1 MHPSIPFPKKTKT
14 EYSQTMTMKGNS
26 LRTLVTSIKEKLP
39 DICVIFVVFL
49 SMDPNVKHYNCDLKY
64 FNLLVH
70 YILIDECRDVDKFCP
85 FLILPKE

>member
-1 MHPSIPFPKKTKT
+1 MHPSIPFPKETKT
-14 EYSQTMTMKGNS
+14 EYSQTMTKKGNS
-26 LRTLVTSIKEKLP
+26 LRTLVIKEKLL

-70 YILIDECRDVDKFCP
+70 YILIDEYRDVGKFCP

>member
-1 MHPSIPFPKKTKT
+1 MHPSITFPKETKT

-26 LRTLVTSIKEKLP
+26 LRTLVIKEKLL
-39 DICVIFVVFL
+39 DICVIFVDFL

-70 YILIDECRDVDKFCP
+70 YILIDECRDVGKFCP

>member
-14 EYSQTMTMKGNS
+14 EYSQTMTKKGNS
-26 LRTLVTSIKEKLP
+26 LRTLVIKEKLL
-39 DICVIFVVFL
+39 DICVIFVDFL

-70 YILIDECRDVDKFCP
+70 YILIDECRDVGKFCP

>member
-1 MHPSIPFPKKTKT
+1 MHPSILFPKETKT
-14 EYSQTMTMKGNS
+14 EYSQTMTKKGNS
-26 LRTLVTSIKEKLP
+26 LRTLVIKEKLL
-39 DICVIFVVFL
+39 DICVIFVDFL

-70 YILIDECRDVDKFCP
+70 YILIDEYRDVGKFCP

>member
-1 MHPSIPFPKKTKT
+1 MHPSILFPKETKT
-14 EYSQTMTMKGNS
+14 EYSQTMTKKGNS
-26 LRTLVTSIKEKLP
+26 LRTLVIKEKLL
-39 DICVIFVVFL
+39 DICVIFVDFL

-70 YILIDECRDVDKFCP
+70 YILIDECRDVGKFCP

>member
-1 MHPSIPFPKKTKT
+1 MHPSIPFPKETKT

-26 LRTLVTSIKEKLP
+26 LRTLVIKEKLL
-39 DICVIFVVFL
+39 DICVIFVDFL

-70 YILIDECRDVDKFCP
+70 YILIDEYRDVGKFCP

>member
-1 MHPSIPFPKKTKT
+1 MHPSIPFPKETKT

-26 LRTLVTSIKEKLP
+26 LRTLVIKEKLL
-39 DICVIFVVFL
+39 DICVIFVDFL

>member
-1 MHPSIPFPKKTKT
+1 MHPSIPLPKETKT
-14 EYSQTMTMKGNS
+14 EYSQTMTKKGNS
-26 LRTLVTSIKEKLP
+26 LRTLVIKEKLL

>member
-1 MHPSIPFPKKTKT
+1 MHPSIPFPKETKS
-14 EYSQTMTMKGNS
+14 EYSQTMTKKGNS
-26 LRTLVTSIKEKLP
+26 LRTLVIKEKLL

-70 YILIDECRDVDKFCP
+70 YILIDECRDIDKFCP

>member
-1 MHPSIPFPKKTKT
+1 MHPSIPFPKETKT

-26 LRTLVTSIKEKLP
+26 LRTLVIKEKLL

-64 FNLLVH
+64 FNLLIH
-70 YILIDECRDVDKFCP
+70 YILIDECRDVGKFCP

>member
-1 MHPSIPFPKKTKT
+1 MHPSIPFPKETKT
-14 EYSQTMTMKGNS
+14 EYSQTMTKKGNS
-26 LRTLVTSIKEKLP
+26 LRTLVIKEKLL
-39 DICVIFVVFL
+39 DICVIFVDFL

-70 YILIDECRDVDKFCP
+70 YILIDECRDVGKFCP

>member
-1 MHPSIPFPKKTKT
+1 MHPSIPFPKETTT

-26 LRTLVTSIKEKLP
+26 LRTLVIKEKLL

-64 FNLLVH
+64 FNLLVD
-70 YILIDECRDVDKFCP
+70 YILIDECRDVGKFCP

>member
-1 MHPSIPFPKKTKT
+1 MHPSIPFPKKTTT
-14 EYSQTMTMKGNS
+14 EYSQTMTKKGNS
-26 LRTLVTSIKEKLP
+26 LRTLVIKEKLL
-39 DICVIFVVFL
+39 DICVIFVDFL

-70 YILIDECRDVDKFCP
+70 YILIDECRDVGKFCP

>member
-1 MHPSIPFPKKTKT
+1 MHPSIPLPKETKT
-14 EYSQTMTMKGNS
+14 EYSQTMTKKGNS
-26 LRTLVTSIKEKLP
+26 LRTLVIKEKLL
-39 DICVIFVVFL
+39 DICVIFVDFL

-85 FLILPKE
+85 FSILPKE

>member
-1 MHPSIPFPKKTKT
+1 MHPSIPFPKETKT

-26 LRTLVTSIKEKLP
+26 LRTLVIKEKLL

-70 YILIDECRDVDKFCP
+70 YILIDEYRDVGKFCP

>member
-1 MHPSIPFPKKTKT
+1 MHPSIPFPKETTT
-14 EYSQTMTMKGNS
+14 EYSQTMTKKGNS
-26 LRTLVTSIKEKLP
+26 LRTLVIKEKLL
-39 DICVIFVVFL
+39 DICVIFVDFL

-70 YILIDECRDVDKFCP
+70 YILIDECRDVGKFCP

>member
-1 MHPSIPFPKKTKT
+1 MHPSIPFPKETTT

-26 LRTLVTSIKEKLP
+26 LRTLVIKEKLL

>member
-1 MHPSIPFPKKTKT
+1 MHPSIPFPKETKR

-26 LRTLVTSIKEKLP
+26 LRTLVIKEKLL
-39 DICVIFVVFL
+39 DICVIFVDFL

-70 YILIDECRDVDKFCP
+70 YILIDECRDVGKFCP

>member
-26 LRTLVTSIKEKLP
+26 LRTLVIKEKLL

-70 YILIDECRDVDKFCP
+70 YILIDECRDVGKFCP

>member
-1 MHPSIPFPKKTKT
+1 MHPSIPFPKETKS
-14 EYSQTMTMKGNS
+14 EYSQTMTKKGNS
-26 LRTLVTSIKEKLP
+26 LRTLVIKEKLL
-39 DICVIFVVFL
+39 DICVIFVDFL

>member
-1 MHPSIPFPKKTKT
+1 MHPSILFPKETKT

-26 LRTLVTSIKEKLP
+26 LRTLVIKEKLL

-70 YILIDECRDVDKFCP
+70 YILIDECRDVGKFCP

>member
-1 MHPSIPFPKKTKT
+1 MHPSIPFPKETKT

-26 LRTLVTSIKEKLP
+26 LRTLVFKEKLL
-39 DICVIFVVFL
+39 DICVIFVDFL

-70 YILIDECRDVDKFCP
+70 YILIDECRDVGKFCP

>member
-1 MHPSIPFPKKTKT
+1 MHPSIPFPKETKT
-14 EYSQTMTMKGNS
+14 EYSQTMTKKGNS
-26 LRTLVTSIKEKLP
+26 LRTLVIKEKLL

-70 YILIDECRDVDKFCP
+70 YILIDECRDVGKFCP

>member
-1 MHPSIPFPKKTKT
+1 MHPSIPFPK

-26 LRTLVTSIKEKLP
+26 LRTLVIKEKLL
-39 DICVIFVVFL
+39 DICVIFVDFL

-70 YILIDECRDVDKFCP
+70 YILIDECRDVGKFCP

>member
-1 MHPSIPFPKKTKT
+1 MHPSITFPKETKT

-26 LRTLVTSIKEKLP
+26 LRTLVIKEKLL

-70 YILIDECRDVDKFCP
+70 YILIDECRDVGKFCP

>member
-1 MHPSIPFPKKTKT
+1 MHPSILFPKETKT
-14 EYSQTMTMKGNS
+14 EYSQTMTKKGNS
-26 LRTLVTSIKEKLP
+26 LRTLVIKEKLL

-70 YILIDECRDVDKFCP
+70 YILIDEWRDVGKFCP

>member
-1 MHPSIPFPKKTKT
+1 MHPSIPFPKETKT
-14 EYSQTMTMKGNS
+14 EYSQTMTKKGNS
-26 LRTLVTSIKEKLP
+26 LRTLVIKEKLL

>member
-1 MHPSIPFPKKTKT
+1 MHPSIPFPKETKT

-26 LRTLVTSIKEKLP
+26 LRTLVIKEKLL
-39 DICVIFVVFL
+39 DICVIFVDFL

-70 YILIDECRDVDKFCP
+70 YILIDECRDVGKFCP

>member
-1 MHPSIPFPKKTKT
+1 MHPSITFPKETKT
-14 EYSQTMTMKGNS
+14 EYSQTMTKKGNS
-26 LRTLVTSIKEKLP
+26 LRTLVIKEKLL

-70 YILIDECRDVDKFCP
+70 YILIDECRDVGKFCP

>member
-1 MHPSIPFPKKTKT
+1 MHPSIPFPKETKT
-14 EYSQTMTMKGNS
+14 EYSQTMTKKGNS
-26 LRTLVTSIKEKLP
+26 LRTLVIKEKLL

-49 SMDPNVKHYNCDLKY
+49 SMDPIVKHYNCDLKY

>member
-1 MHPSIPFPKKTKT
+1 MHPSIPFPKETTT
-14 EYSQTMTMKGNS
+14 EYSQTMTKKGNS
-26 LRTLVTSIKEKLP
+26 LRTLVIKEKLL

-70 YILIDECRDVDKFCP
+70 YILIDEYRDVGKFCP

>member
-1 MHPSIPFPKKTKT
+1 MHPSIPFPKETKT

-26 LRTLVTSIKEKLP
+26 LRTLVIKEKLL

-70 YILIDECRDVDKFCP
+70 YILIDECGDVDKFCP

>member
-14 EYSQTMTMKGNS
+14 EYSQTMTKKGNS
-26 LRTLVTSIKEKLP
+26 LRTLVIKEKLL

>member
-1 MHPSIPFPKKTKT
+1 MHPSILFPKETKT
-14 EYSQTMTMKGNS
+14 EYSQTMTKKGNS
-26 LRTLVTSIKEKLP
+26 LRTLVIKEKLL
-39 DICVIFVVFL
+39 DICVIFVDFL

>member
-1 MHPSIPFPKKTKT
+1 MHPSIPFPKETKT

-26 LRTLVTSIKEKLP
+26 LRTLVIKEKLL

-70 YILIDECRDVDKFCP
+70 YILIDECRDVGKFCP